1 MTWLDVAVVAIFL
14 LSALWGVARGMIREF
29 FAVVGWVGGVYVAWR
44 WGESLAAPL
53 LVGHLPV
60 EWVHP
65 VADFALFFLVLAA
78 TTMLSF
84 LLRGTLYSVGFS
96 IPDRLVGGAFGLLRA
111 AAIIALVILLAQS
124 FHLNDAAWWR
134 QSWLGQAQVE
144 DLARSVTAPAV
155 SFWELH
161 TRGKSVAPVVS
172 AR

>member
-44 WGESLAAPL
+44 WGESLVAPL

-78 TTMLSF
+78 TTVLSF
-84 LLRGTLYSVGFS
+84 LLRGMLYSVGFS

-111 AAIIALVILLAQS
+111 AAIIALMILLAQS

-144 DLARSVTAPAV
+144 DLAHSVTAPAV